1 MSLRP
6 KKRMTPEQ
14 EQAFIDSERRWAK
27 AEALAAGAAHILSDS
42 GSMALDS
49 RLDLVPLAIV
59 LRSMGPH
66 APVLLRYGDV
76 LGEHPIGNFR
86 DRH

>member
-14 EQAFIDSERRWAK
+14 EQAFIDSERRRWAK

-42 GSMALDS
+42 GMTLDS
-49 RLDLVPLAIV
+49 RLEVAHELIVDAIKM
-59 LRSMGPH
+59 R
-66 APVLLRYGDV
+66 
-76 LGEHPIGNFR
+76 
-86 DRH
+86 RHDAEPNRGAA

>member
-27 AEALAAGAAHILSDS
+27 AEALAAGAAHILVEGILSDS

-49 RLDLVPLAIV
+49 RLEVAHELIVDAIKM
-59 LRSMGPH
+59 R
-66 APVLLRYGDV
+66 
-76 LGEHPIGNFR
+76 
-86 DRH
+86 RHDAEPNRGAA

>member
-49 RLDLVPLAIV
+49 RLEVAHELIVDAIKM
-59 LRSMGPH
+59 R
-66 APVLLRYGDV
+66 
-76 LGEHPIGNFR
+76 
-86 DRH
+86 RHDAEPNRGAA

>member
-42 GSMALDS
+42 GMTLDS
-49 RLDLVPLAIV
+49 RLEVAHELIVDAIKM
-59 LRSMGPH
+59 R
-66 APVLLRYGDV
+66 
-76 LGEHPIGNFR
+76 
-86 DRH
+86 RHDAEPNRGAA